1 MTLEPLGDS
10 AWIARGLNGPAW
22 RVAEAW
28 RAGRHPGVRE
38 LVAAYDTVAVMVDPL
53 RFDRSCLVEP
63 SLAEVVERPVVEVP
77 VHYDG
82 ADMAEVAERLGWTTD
97 QIIAAHTG
105 AVYTCY
111 AVGFCPGFPY
121 LGYLEGELGTLGRRS
136 EPRVR
141 VPAGS
146 VAIAGRQTGIYPLER
161 PGGWWL
167 LGSTEFTLVD
177 LSREFFAFSPGDR
190 VRFVAT

>member
-1 MTLEPLGDS
+1 MILEPLGDS
-10 AWIARGLNGPAW
+10 AYMARELRAPAW
-22 RVAEAW
+22 QVAEIW
-28 RAGRHPGVRE
+28 RAARLPGVRE
-38 LVAAYDTVAVMVDPL
+38 VVAAYDTVALIVDPRCFEL
-53 RFDRSCLVEP
+53 ERVSEP
-63 SLAEVVERPVVEVP
+63 EVGAIAERPVVEVP
-77 VHYDG
+77 VRYDG
-82 ADMAEVAERLGWTTD
+82 PDLVEVAERLGWATD
-97 QIIAAHTG
+97 HVIEVHTSSI
-105 AVYTCY
+105 YTCY

-121 LGYLEGELGTLGRRS
+121 LGYLEGELASLGRRS

-177 LSREFFAFSPGDR
+177 LQRGFFAFSPGDR
-190 VRFVAT
+190 VRFVSV